1 MRGSI
6 CGCPPER
13 AASPRHAAGRYP
25 AAVTS
30 DRPGDAPP
38 AASGPLAALRRED
51 REALSGLEVV
61 AAHPNLSHW
70 WNHAS
75 FALPLIGC
83 ALFLAIGLFAG
94 SAEATGFGAFL
105 GVVLVLQLPV
115 VWFTWRGTATAIALT
130 REAALALHR
139 GEVRR
144 ELRWSDLER
153 IERVETLGNVRWRLV
168 ARGGAH
174 IAVEGEIA
182 GVPALVARARELAG
196 LGEGEG
202 EGEGGE
208 GG

>member
-1 MRGSI
+1 MKCEDQYADAPARSSA
-6 CGCPPER
+6 R
-13 AASPRHAAGRYP
+13 SLAASSPRRYP

-30 DRPGDAPP
+30 DRADAAP
-38 AASGPLAALRRED
+38 AAPGPLAALRRAD
-51 REALSGLEVV
+51 REALAGLDVV

-83 ALFLAIGLFAG
+83 VLFLAIGLAAG
-94 SAEATGFGAFL
+94 SAEATGFGVFL
-105 GVVLVLQLPV
+105 GAVLALQLPV

-130 REAALALHR
+130 REAALALHG

-144 ELRWSDLER
+144 ELRWDDLDR
-153 IERVETLGNVRWRLV
+153 IERVETFGNVRWKLI

-182 GVPALVARARELAG
+182 DVPALVARARELAG
-196 LGEGEG
+196 LGDGAD
-202 EGEGGE
+202 GG
-208 GG
+208 G